1 MAPKAFK
8 TGIYTLG
15 TAYGISQ
22 PHTGTVDH
30 LHGTFTLP
38 DSTASQRNLAQQIRR
53 KALPWNQGC
62 VNPRK
67 RKSGNHP
74 GPQLHV
80 DTNFGLLKQDTGHS
94 STVAIDFETWR
105 ELYERVDDMSDIPM
119 DFEQR
124 SFTIS
129 QQYTFY

>member
-1 MAPKAFK
+1 MAPKAFE

-15 TAYGISQ
+15 TAFGVSQ
-22 PHTGTVDH
+22 PHATGTVDH

-62 VNPRK
+62 INPRK
-67 RKSGNHP
+67 RKSGYH
-74 GPQLHV
+74 PQLHV
-80 DTNFGLLKQDTGHS
+80 DTDFGLLKQDTGHS
-94 STVAIDFETWR
+94 STVAVDFKTRR
-105 ELYERVDDMSDIPM
+105 ELYERMDDMGDIPM

-124 SFTIS
+124 SSTVS
-129 QQYTFY
+129 QQYAFY